1 MPARPVLR
9 SSRCW
14 DGARARHR
22 WTVTIVDSKMCVGS
36 TRLPRNGVCRTARA
50 RAHTHVHTL
59 TRTHARMHARAHTNR
74 HTHTHTYI
82 HTYTHARTHAPTH
95 TRTSSTLGS
104 EAPAS
109 CLCAPQWAL
118 IARVCVSQLLR
129 FVLTHTHTPTH
140 TQLLRSAWRRGLM
153 PRRSVRRCC
162 HRDQGQDCTTWAA
175 GYEPRLRHRLR

>member
-1 MPARPVLR
+1 
-9 SSRCW
+9 
-14 DGARARHR
+14 
-22 WTVTIVDSKMCVGS
+22 
-36 TRLPRNGVCRTARA
+36 LPRNGVCRTARA
-50 RAHTHVHTL
+50 RAHTYTRSLARTHVCTRVHTQ
-59 TRTHARMHARAHTNR
+59 TD
-74 HTHTHTYI
+74 THTHTR
-82 HTYTHARTHAPTH
+82 TYTRTHTHVRTPTH